1 MSVGPGDIGVA
12 VTDGVTEALEHD
24 DVVTGDRV
32 LEEAVRSLDLGSK
45 PQADTI
51 CTALMS
57 LARRRR
63 NGSGTD
69 AAEQDDRTVVAFVV
83 EDAAA

>member
-1 MSVGPGDIGVA
+1 MAYTPLMRGDSG
-12 VTDGVTEALEHD
+12 
-24 DVVTGDRV
+24 

-51 CTALMS
+51 CSALMT

-63 NGSGTD
+63 NGSGAD
-69 AAEQDDRTVVAFVV
+69 GAEQDDRTVVAFVV